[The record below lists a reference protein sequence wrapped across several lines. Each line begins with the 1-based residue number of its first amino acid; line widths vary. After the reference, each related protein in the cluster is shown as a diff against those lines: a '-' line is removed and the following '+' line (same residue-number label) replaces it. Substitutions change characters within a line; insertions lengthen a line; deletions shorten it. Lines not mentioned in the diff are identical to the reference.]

1 MLPRWLSLL
10 VFPLMLSACATI
22 IEGNDQTVSVITHPP
37 DARCELIRD
46 GDAVAFVNPT
56 PGSVSLEKSSDDVIV
71 RCTKDGH
78 FAGMATLS
86 SSLQGMTF
94 GNLLFGGIIGVAV
107 DASSG
112 AMHEY
117 QASVTVV
124 LPPKR
129 FVNTEARDAFFDR
142 QMRRIEAEAATAI
155 AKTRK
160 ACQPDGQDCAALAKA
175 IEAERDAKLQEL
187 TAQKESAKID

>member
-1 MLPRWLSLL
+1 MSLCRMGLL
-10 VFPLMLSACATI
+10 VLPLMLGACATI
-22 IEGNDQTVSVITHPP
+22 IEGNDQTVSVITYPP

-46 GDAVAFVNPT
+46 GNAVAFVNPT
-56 PGSVSLEKSSDDVIV
+56 PGTVSLEKSSADIIV
-71 RCTKDGH
+71 RCAKDGH
-78 FAGMATLS
+78 FDGLATLS

-129 FVNTEARDAFFDR
+129 FANTKARDAFFDR
-142 QMRRIEAEAATAI
+142 QMRRIETEAAAAI
-155 AKTRK
+155 TKARK
-160 ACQPDGQDCAALAKA
+160 VCRRDEQDCDALVKA
-175 IEAERDAKLQEL
+175 INAERDAKLQEL
-187 TAQKESAKID
+187 AAQKESAEVD